1 MASSRPASGAGGP
14 TPVDSSAPAGGAAPP
29 TASSVPA
36 VDERLTKIRAAFA
49 IFDPSNSG
57 TIPEEEVPTV
67 LRSLDIFVSDKDF
80 VERVLVELHG
90 DEPKPFVRYERFEE
104 VVLRLMDSHE
114 FDPDGSEVLM
124 AAFRALDPEA
134 RGYIEADRMR
144 ALLQTMGEPP
154 FSEKEV
160 DAFLKV
166 AVERDSS
173 ASGAA
178 AGAAGGAAG
187 GASAASLASAVFG
200 GGAAPSAAAAA
211 APPAPA
217 GPALIYYEDWVA
229 LVCGLG
235 R

>member
-1 MASSRPASGAGGP
+1 MASSRPASGAGVANPTDGP
-14 TPVDSSAPAGGAAPP
+14 ASAVGGAAPP
-29 TASSVPA
+29 VSSLPA
-36 VDERLTKIRAAFA
+36 VDERLSKIRSAFA

-134 RGYIEADRMR
+134 KGYIEADRMR

-166 AVERDSS
+166 AVERDPSSTGGGGPSAAASGVS
-173 ASGAA
+173 ASSL
-178 AGAAGGAAG
+178 AGAP
-187 GASAASLASAVFG
+187 F
-200 GGAAPSAAAAA
+200 GGAAPPPAAVAPP
-211 APPAPA
+211 PPAPT